1 MTERELRALLRKEIK
16 SQINE
21 ADTDFLHTIGTNL
34 RSKLG
39 SGKTQ
44 LSAGL
49 SKLDSETISK
59 MSPEQ
64 KAELVA
70 KLSQQLGLTAKDFT
84 VIKQRVARKLGAS
97 EKAAAV
103 ATAPVTEDLSSDL
116 QSKSLKATQTNAFKI
131 LVKTLDVKNA
141 DQQAE
146 FILDML
152 KGLKLKPNALMKV
165 KRNLSDLNEA
175 SIPADLYVNAPVA
188 IGAILAVLTGVGLL
202 ARHEIK
208 KAQKEIQTQMDVA
221 VTDADIK
228 KGESAISESKRRK

>member
-1 MTERELRALLRKEIK
+1 M
-16 SQINE
+16 
-21 ADTDFLHTIGTNL
+21 
-34 RSKLG
+34 
-39 SGKTQ
+39 
-44 LSAGL
+44 
-49 SKLDSETISK
+49 
-59 MSPEQ
+59 
-64 KAELVA
+64 
-70 KLSQQLGLTAKDFT
+70 
-84 VIKQRVARKLGAS
+84 
-97 EKAAAV
+97 
-103 ATAPVTEDLSSDL
+103 

-188 IGAILAVLTGVGLL
+188 IGAILSVLTGVGLL

-208 KAQKEIQTQMDVA
+208 KAQKEIQAQMSVA
-221 VTDADIK
+221 VTDADIKKGEQAISENSLNEAGIPADLYVNAPVAIGAILSVLTGVGLLARHEIKKAQKEIQAQMSVAVTDSDIK